1 MDSPEKTCCILNSIL
16 PAMPT
21 IPRFL
26 HSVLLLALSSAFGLA
41 APLITSI
48 DPSTGPTSGGTTITI
63 NGSGFGTTAA
73 FTTVSLGSASMT
85 ITGIT
90 DTRILATTPAGEG
103 AGKQLTVTFAG
114 QTSNAATFSY
124 LPPAITS
131 FTPATVP
138 TAGSTS
144 LTLVGSNFGLNP
156 VVTGGSTNFPVTSRT
171 HTTIICTVPAG
182 QGSSIPVTV
191 TTAGQTSNSV
201 AVSYTPPAITAI
213 TPTTGGTAGNTSIT
227 ITGTN
232 FGVSPTVSIGGKNAQ
247 VTSGTHTQL
256 VVNSPAGEGVNQP
269 VVVNSGGQ
277 ISNSAEFSYLP
288 PAITGINYASAP
300 TAGGTTVTLTGSNF
314 GITPTVSIGG
324 YAAPLTG
331 VPSHTQIICTLPAG
345 QGKNQSVTVN
355 TAGQSSN
362 TLTLDYDAPELT
374 SISPATGPTQGGS
387 LITLTGKNFGFSGSV
402 SVGTLNAPV
411 TSGGYSHT
419 RIICTLPEGQGANL
433 PVVVTS
439 AQRSSNSVSFSYTPP
454 AITGITPASGPT
466 AGGSLITLTGSNFG
480 TSPVVLFNGAS
491 ISPSPSSHSQLIFA
505 LPAGQGASLPVSVS
519 SGGQVSPATSFSYGA
534 PVLTGISAAS
544 FPTAGGTPLTLTGS
558 NFGLNP
564 LVRVGT
570 QSAPLVQ
577 GASSH
582 SQIVC
587 TLPAGEGTGNAVT
600 VTVAGVESN
609 TLSLDYDPP
618 EILTISPASGTTG
631 GGTLITLTGRN
642 FGSSGNVTVGGQ
654 SVSFTAGTSYSHTEI
669 VAATPAGQGAGK
681 AVVVETLGRSSN
693 AVNFDYD
700 APQIAN
706 ITFSSAPTAGGTIL
720 TLTGSNF
727 GLSGSVSVGGQNAP
741 VTSGGYSHN
750 VITCTLPPGQGI
762 DLPVVVSSGQ
772 RSSNTLPFSYDAPV
786 ITDISPASY
795 PTSGGTTLTLTGIN
809 FGQVN
814 RVVKVGGQQITQFS
828 SASHTQIICTLPP
841 GQGSSVPVQV
851 SVDGRLSAASSIA
864 YQPPVL
870 DAITPASGPTA
881 GGTRLTL
888 TGSNFGV
895 SPSVSIGGRNAPL
908 AVAATHTM
916 LQVDLP
922 AGEGADQAVVV
933 TAGDQSSAA
942 LDFDYQ
948 APAITGISA
957 ASFPT
962 GGGTVITLTGSN
974 FGLEKTLRISGQAAT
989 ILPGSSHTQVLF
1001 TLPAGQGT
1009 NIPLTLTAGE
1019 QTSPAAFFNYDAPS
1033 ITSISPG
1040 NGPTAGNIPI
1050 TIRGQNFGLA
1060 PVVSIGGKSAPGVAI
1075 SHTSITCTL
1084 PAGSGRDQPVVVTAA
1099 GQVSNTSLFDY
1110 DGDTFSSWSDSIAW
1124 NGLDSSPG
1132 ADPRHSGWKNCLAYA
1147 LGVDPTTAN
1156 GGEIASRNP
1165 PVHGMPAISRGP
1177 TGALRI
1183 SFWRRRASA
1192 SPDLVYQVQF
1202 ADHPASVS
1210 WDGPAADPQVEVVDD
1225 TWEFC
1230 TFTDAAAGGSKRF
1243 GRLKVELATPP

>member
-1 MDSPEKTCCILNSIL
+1 MDSPEKTCCIPNSIL

-63 NGSGFGTTAA
+63 NGSGFGTNAA
-73 FTTVSLGSASMT
+73 FTFVSLGGSPMP
-85 ITGIT
+85 ITGFT

-103 AGKQLTVTFAG
+103 AGKLLTVTFAG

-138 TAGSTS
+138 TAGGTS

-156 VVTGGSTNFPVTSRT
+156 IVTSGPTNFPVTSRT
-171 HTTIICTVPAG
+171 HSSIICTVPAG

-201 AVSYTPPAITAI
+201 SVSYTPPAITAI
-213 TPTTGGTAGNTSIT
+213 TPTTGPTAGNTSIT
-227 ITGTN
+227 IIGSN
-232 FGVSPTVSIGGKNAQ
+232 FGVSPNVSIGGKNAP

-256 VVNSPAGEGVNQP
+256 VVNSPVGEGVNQP

-277 ISNSAEFSYLP
+277 ISNSAQFSYL
-288 PAITGINYASAP
+288 
-300 TAGGTTVTLTGSNF
+300 
-314 GITPTVSIGG
+314 
-324 YAAPLTG
+324 
-331 VPSHTQIICTLPAG
+331 
-345 QGKNQSVTVN
+345 
-355 TAGQSSN
+355 
-362 TLTLDYDAPELT
+362 
-374 SISPATGPTQGGS
+374 
-387 LITLTGKNFGFSGSV
+387 
-402 SVGTLNAPV
+402 
-411 TSGGYSHT
+411 
-419 RIICTLPEGQGANL
+419 
-433 PVVVTS
+433 
-439 AQRSSNSVSFSYTPP
+439 PP

-480 TSPVVLFNGAS
+480 TGPVVLFNGAS
-491 ISPSPSSHSQLIFA
+491 ISPNTSSHSQLIFA
-505 LPAGQGASLPVSVS
+505 LPAGEGANLPVRVS
-519 SGGQVSPATSFSYGA
+519 SGGQVSPATNFSYGA

-544 FPTAGGTPLTLTGS
+544 FPTAGSTPLTLTGS

-564 LVRVGT
+564 QVRVGT
-570 QSAPLVQ
+570 QAAPLVA

-587 TLPAGEGTGNAVT
+587 TLPVGEGTGNAVA

-609 TLSLDYDPP
+609 TLPLDYDPP
-618 EILTISPASGTTG
+618 EILTISPAAGTTG

-642 FGSSGNVTVGGQ
+642 FGSGGSVTIGGQ
-654 SVSFTAGTSYSHTEI
+654 LVFFTAGTSYSHTRI
-669 VAATPAGQGAGK
+669 VAATPAGQGAGRP
-681 AVVVETLGRSSN
+681 VVVETLGRSSN

-700 APQIAN
+700 APQITH
-706 ITFSSAPTAGGTIL
+706 ITCNSAPTAGGTIL

-727 GLSGSVSVGGQNAP
+727 GLSGSVSVGGHNAP
-741 VTSGGYSHN
+741 VTSGGYSHT

-786 ITDISPASY
+786 
-795 PTSGGTTLTLTGIN
+795 
-809 FGQVN
+809 
-814 RVVKVGGQQITQFS
+814 
-828 SASHTQIICTLPP
+828 
-841 GQGSSVPVQV
+841 
-851 SVDGRLSAASSIA
+851 
-864 YQPPVL
+864 L

-895 SPSVSIGGRNAPL
+895 SPSVSLGGRNVPL

-933 TAGDQSSAA
+933 TAG
-942 LDFDYQ
+942 
-948 APAITGISA
+948 
-957 ASFPT
+957 
-962 GGGTVITLTGSN
+962 
-974 FGLEKTLRISGQAAT
+974 
-989 ILPGSSHTQVLF
+989 
-1001 TLPAGQGT
+1001 
-1009 NIPLTLTAGE
+1009 E
-1019 QTSPAAFFNYDAPS
+1019 QTSPAVFFNYAAPS

-1050 TIRGQNFGLA
+1050 TIHGQNFGLS
-1060 PVVSIGGKSAPGVAI
+1060 PVVSIGGKSAPVVAI

-1084 PAGSGRDQPVVVTAA
+1084 PAGSGRHQPVVVTTA

-1192 SPDLVYQVQF
+1192 SPDLIYQVLF